1 MKEAFEMRM
10 LKGQML
16 LNGLS
21 ADLSGPHNL
30 AKAYCDSSSFTQK
43 VDSFLQQKPILP
55 SLPDL
60 DEEFPPPSPTLVC
73 FLHYYPF

>member
-16 LNGLS
+16 LNSLS

-55 SLPDL
+55 SLPEL
-60 DEEFPPPSPTLVC
+60 DEEFPSPSSNFVC
-73 FLHYYPF
+73 LFYPL